1 MNSSPA
7 SNGQFMSYEREP
19 AKRVF
24 AAELREATK
33 TIKDVEDEKSP
44 VYLLL
49 PTGERCNRVLI
60 AGTITQKDKVGD
72 QNILYRARV
81 SDPTGIFYINAS
93 SYQPEAMHQ
102 LAKIDTANP
111 SFVVVVGKPNAYTN
125 PEGKT
130 LISVRAESIL
140 VVDQEIRDLWVQD
153 AARST
158 LDRVDALSSDSPSA
172 DVLLARETYHF
183 PPEHWKKM
191 VFDALSRIMQL

>member
-1 MNSSPA
+1 MNSGSV

-24 AAELREATK
+24 AAELREASK
-33 TIKDVEDEKSP
+33 MIKDSEDEKSP

-60 AGTITQKDKVGD
+60 AGAITQKDKVGD

-102 LAKIDTANP
+102 LAKIDTSTP
-111 SFVVVVGKPNAYTN
+111 SFVVVVGKPNAYTT
-125 PEGKT
+125 PDGKT
-130 LISVRAESIL
+130 LISVRAESIV
-140 VVDQEIRDLWVQD
+140 VVDQETRDLWVQD

-158 LDRVDALSSDSPSA
+158 LDRVDALVSDVPSA
-172 DVLLARETYHF
+172 DVILARETYHLSA
-183 PPEHWKKM
+183 EHWKKM
-191 VFDALSRIMQL
+191 VSDALSRIMQL

>member
-1 MNSSPA
+1 MNSSGG
-7 SNGQFMSYEREP
+7 SNGQFVSYEREP

-33 TIKDVEDEKSP
+33 TIKDTEDEKSP
-44 VYLLL
+44 AYLLL

-81 SDPTGIFYINAS
+81 SDPTGVFYINAS

-102 LAKIDTANP
+102 LAKIDTATP
-111 SFVVVVGKPNAYTN
+111 SFVIVVGKPNAYTT
-125 PEGKT
+125 PDGKT

-140 VVDQEIRDLWVQD
+140 VVNQETRDLWIQD
-153 AARST
+153 AANST
-158 LDRVDALSSDSPSA
+158 LDRVDAFASDCPSE
-172 DVLLARETYHF
+172 DVLLARDTYHF
-183 PPEHWKKM
+183 APGHWKKM
-191 VFDALSRIMQL
+191 VSDALSRMMQL